1 MEVET
6 REREGRILR
15 GLIKIRLV
23 TKLKG
28 HIKKDCWKWKK
39 KTSSN
44 RGLKTKLADADASY
58 VNDNDDGGILVG
70 SSDCLFFN
78 KPTYWVYLQ
87 KI

>member
-1 MEVET
+1 M
-6 REREGRILR
+6 
-15 GLIKIRLV
+15 
-23 TKLKG
+23 
-28 HIKKDCWKWKK
+28 
-39 KTSSN
+39 